1 MNADALVQDLALA
14 SSERDRLRAARARCL
29 AGRSPRTTAE
39 AAAMAAK
46 RLPSSFL
53 TPLGNADAGME
64 LHITRDGSAN
74 GPVSGVTMVFRS
86 ESAVGEVQIVPGVYG
101 AYILV
106 NGAEL
111 ALVDLYHLVPEQVP
125 DGEGLYPQI
134 IVYNDEGAPVV
145 TARWPGGQVEV
156 EWNDPR
162 DPYRSSV

>member
-1 MNADALVQDLALA
+1 MNADTLVDDLALA
-14 SSERDRLRAARARCL
+14 KSERDRLRAARARYL
-29 AGRSPRTTAE
+29 AGRSPRTAAE
-39 AAAMAAK
+39 AAAMMAK
-46 RLPSSFL
+46 RLPSSL
-53 TPLGNADAGME
+53 PPLGNADAGME

-125 DGEGLYPQI
+125 DGEPFYPQI
-134 IVYNDEGAPVV
+134 IVYNDEGVPVV
-145 TARWPGGQVEV
+145 TARWPEGQVEV